1 MTNKEIKFELAKIAL
16 TRCNFMSSETLTE
29 GLRNLYEWIT
39 EEPEPANDGV
49 DNYTEHNNKPIGEI
63 LRYIAKER
71 HGNYYATKLEKV
83 FNKSNIK
90 TVGDLMRIEMRDFS
104 KYGNIGKG
112 SITRIDDALEELYGI
127 KNW

>member
-1 MTNKEIKFELAKIAL
+1 MTNKEIKFELAKVAL
-16 TRCNFMSSETLTE
+16 IRCNFMASETLTE

-49 DNYTEHNNKPIGEI
+49 ENYTEHNNKPIDEI
-63 LRYIAKER
+63 LRYMAKKR
-71 HGNYYATKLEKV
+71 HGHYYATKLEKV
-83 FNKSNIK
+83 FNESNIK
-90 TVGDLMRIEMRDFS
+90 TVGDLMRIGILDFS

-112 SITRIDDALEELYGI
+112 SITHIDDALEELYGI